1 MIKGGEF
8 WTCGNESILSS
19 KIIQIELLLIK
30 KGEPGMFINTGNNI
44 QLVCMFECVLI
55 LCSLWVWNWTYTTFD
70 CKDMTPR

>member
-55 LCSLWVWNWTYTTFD
+55 
-70 CKDMTPR
+70 